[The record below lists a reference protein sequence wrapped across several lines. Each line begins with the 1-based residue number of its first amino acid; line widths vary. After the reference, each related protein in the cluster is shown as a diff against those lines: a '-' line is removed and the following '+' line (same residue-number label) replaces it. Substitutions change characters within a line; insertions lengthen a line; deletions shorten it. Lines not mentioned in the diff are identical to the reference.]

1 MCQGINPLAHLPEAF
16 MTLWG
21 GMFSRGLES
30 SAWNLNLSLDIDKRM
45 ALEDVQGSIAWAEGL
60 ADASILTKEENEA
73 IQTGLSHIFEEF
85 KSGTFLYKETDEDI
99 HTAVERRLG
108 ELIGSTAGKLHTGR
122 SRNDQVAT
130 DFRLWLMNQIP
141 VLNNTIKQLQK
152 TLVDRSES
160 DMDMILPGYTHLQ
173 RAQPILL
180 SHWWL
185 SFFWPLERDR
195 QKLQYLKSITAV
207 LPLGSGAIA
216 GTAFEID
223 RQKLTERL
231 GFSTPTPNSID
242 AVSDRDFAVEFL
254 FFASLLGVHLSRL
267 AESLVLY
274 CSSEFGYFYLA
285 DAYSTG
291 SSLMPQ
297 KKNPDIFEITRG
309 KTGHYFANLIGLLT
323 TLKGLPSVYDKDLQE
338 DKSYVFSTFDTLLV
352 TLPALAGGIQ
362 TLTPNPKKMLQN
374 VDSSMFATDI
384 ADFLVKNQIPF
395 REAHHI
401 VGQIVQFALKKQV
414 SINELSY
421 EELAQFHPVFSL
433 FNKDILTPRNS
444 ISNRNAIG
452 GTSREA
458 VLKQINQAKTI
469 LQNAD

>member
-1 MCQGINPLAHLPEAF
+1 MIYTWCILERLI

-30 SAWNLNLSLDIDKRM
+30 SAWNLNSSLDMDKRM
-45 ALEDVQGSIAWAEGL
+45 ALEDVQGSLAWAKALSDANIITKDEG
-60 ADASILTKEENEA
+60 EC
-73 IQTGLSHIFEEF
+73 IQTGLNQVFEEF
-85 KSGTFLYKETDEDI
+85 KSGFFQFKETDEDI

-130 DFRLWLMNQIP
+130 DFRLWILHQIP
-141 VLNNTIKQLQK
+141 MLNNAILQVQK
-152 TLVDRSES
+152 TLVERSES
-160 DMDMILPGYTHLQ
+160 DMDLILPGYTHLQ

-185 SFFWPLERDR
+185 SYFWPLERDR
-195 QKLQYLKSITAV
+195 QKLVYIQNCTAMM
-207 LPLGSGAIA
+207 PLGSGAIA
-216 GTAFEID
+216 GTAFPID
-223 RQKLTERL
+223 RIKLSKNL
-231 GFSTPTPNSID
+231 GFLDPTPNSLD
-242 AVSDRDFAVEFL
+242 GVSDRDFAAEFL
-254 FFASLLGVHLSRL
+254 FWAALMGVHLSRL

-274 CSSEFGYFYLA
+274 CSSEFGYFNLA

-338 DKSYVFSTFDTLLV
+338 DKSYVFSTFDTLLL

-374 VDSSMFATDI
+374 VDGSMLATDI
-384 ADFLVKNQIPF
+384 ADFLVKNKVPF

-401 VGQIVQFALKKQV
+401 VGEIVKFALNNQM
-414 SINELSY
+414 SINDISN
-421 EELAQFHPVFSL
+421 EELVKFHPAFAS
-433 FNKDILTPRNS
+433 FDKIILTPQNS
-444 ISNRNAIG
+444 INNRDAVG
-452 GTSREA
+452 GTSRNA
-458 VLKQINQAKTI
+458 VLKQLAQAKI
-469 LQNAD
+469 ALEN